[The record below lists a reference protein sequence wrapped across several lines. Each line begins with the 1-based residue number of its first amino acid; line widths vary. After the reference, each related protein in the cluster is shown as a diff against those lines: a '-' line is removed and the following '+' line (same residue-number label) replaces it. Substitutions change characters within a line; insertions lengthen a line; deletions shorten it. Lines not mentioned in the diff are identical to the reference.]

1 MVNIQLVKV
10 NKYWIEKVVLRGNFL
25 SLRDASNDID
35 IGFWF
40 AVHAVDSQKSERVK
54 CLL

>member
-1 MVNIQLVKV
+1 MSRLEKLINIGLKKV
-10 NKYWIEKVVLRGNFL
+10 EMRGNFL
-25 SLRDASNDID
+25 SLRDARNDID
-35 IGFWF
+35 IGFRF